1 MLIIFLSFLIY
12 YSSTHQKQGALK
24 IHHSAV
30 HLREMHKCTVPGCN
44 EMFSSRRSRNRHSAN
59 PNPKLHSSKP
69 RRKLNPH
76 DGRSSMPGNL
86 NMAAMLGLQPS
97 LYAAAAALVANNQNN
112 QANTSS
118 SSSTTSS
125 SSGKN
130 GLNNSSLNQNHHHSL
145 NANSLNSSGLAGD
158 FLSSAASALL
168 NNGDKTSDSSDLA
181 NNFNLLNQLSSMD
194 QGNLLQALS
203 KLNANPNFA
212 QFNSLNHSTNSQSNR
227 NSSSSGLLPAGQQH
241 SASNKNSNDQNELL
255 VKNFGSLLLPGA
267 GGLDL
272 DTFKQRLQQKKK
284 SNSSFPFQLN
294 SQSKGGKQ
302 SNQSKLE
309 SKANKLNSSHY
320 SGYSTDNSCSG
331 FEGEDDLNDELDEE
345 DEEDENDMLFKRA
358 KDQLHQQLSKAAG
371 YANGGDKLNATE
383 DEEPIMSTGN
393 RSQCASPMDDC
404 PEQQSLDQEMMSVG
418 GSSRSSSPL
427 TNHIDHI
434 DEDEQSVDQQQHQQ
448 QLEQELVNQGI
459 DLKDARQFYLNESLK
474 RNRKSLNPIKCKQ
487 TGDDRFENQ
496 FTSATA
502 ADRKSAT
509 NEDDELKE
517 NHLNATEPSNLYKF
531 SDLTSLQAPK
541 FSLKSEDKN
550 QNKSNK
556 ASPSPNHHDQQPSD
570 CTLPADGDSFRRS
583 PVRSP
588 KHLTSGSSPIRSPNR
603 HLFNNNRDDK
613 DGDPEEI
620 NKMKSSNPKQPQLSN
635 TGSQLANQLMSGQL
649 NNLFSG
655 LANLPNLGDLGD
667 LGVDLEQLKANP
679 LAAALAAMSANAAVQ
694 QSFLNSAKNSSSSI
708 NNSLPLN
715 SSSNSLNG
723 SLMAGKLSGA
733 NFPNSDLNQLSRL
746 SQLSQLNQRLSTS
759 SPLDM
764 DNLNSS
770 NNKINLNH
778 SISSTSSAA
787 SMSNVSTISSPQNA
801 KGKMLDKQLLCR
813 DANEVGQVDIPYDKN
828 NPKVCVVCH
837 KQFQVRRLMISH

>member
-1 MLIIFLSFLIY
+1 
-12 YSSTHQKQGALK
+12 
-24 IHHSAV
+24 
-30 HLREMHKCTVPGCN
+30 MHKCTVPGCN

-97 LYAAAAALVANNQNN
+97 LYAAAAALVANNQN

-130 GLNNSSLNQNHHHSL
+130 GLNNISLNQNHHSL
-145 NANSLNSSGLAGD
+145 TANNSGLAGD
-158 FLSSAASALL
+158 FLSSALL
-168 NNGDKTSDSSDLA
+168 NSSDKTSDSTDLA

-212 QFNSLNHSTNSQSNR
+212 QFNSLNNAANSQSNR
-227 NSSSSGLLPAGQQH
+227 NSSSSGLLPTGQPAG
-241 SASNKNSNDQNELL
+241 NKNSNDQNELL

-272 DTFKQRLQQKKK
+272 DAFKQRLQQKKK
-284 SNSSFPFQLN
+284 SSSTYPFQLN

-309 SKANKLNSSHY
+309 SKANKLNSHY

-345 DEEDENDMLFKRA
+345 DEEDENDLMFKNA
-358 KDQLHQQLSKAAG
+358 KDQLHQQLNKAAAG
-371 YANGGDKLNATE
+371 YTNGGDKLNNATE
-383 DEEPIMSTGN
+383 DEEPIMSAGN

-427 TNHIDHI
+427 TNHIDD
-434 DEDEQSVDQQQHQQ
+434 DERADQQ
-448 QLEQELVNQGI
+448 QLEQELINQGI

-517 NHLNATEPSNLYKF
+517 NHASEPSNLYKF
-531 SDLTSLQAPK
+531 SDLTSHK

-550 QNKSNK
+550 QTNKSNK
-556 ASPSPNHHDQQPSD
+556 APSPNHHDQQPSD
-570 CTLPADGDSFRRS
+570 GQLPADDAPFHQS

-588 KHLTSGSSPIRSPNR
+588 KHLNDGASPIASPNR
-603 HLFNNNRDDK
+603 HLFANRDDK
-613 DGDPEEI
+613 DEE
-620 NKMKSSNPKQPQLSN
+620 NNQKTGSPKLANS
-635 TGSQLANQLMSGQL
+635 GSQLANQLVSGQL

-655 LANLPNLGDLGD
+655 LNLPNLGDLAD
-667 LGVDLEQLKANP
+667 LGIDLEQLKSNP

-708 NNSLPLN
+708 NNSLALN
-715 SSSNSLNG
+715 SSSNSVNG
-723 SLMAGKLSGA
+723 NLMAGKLSGGHFA
-733 NFPNSDLNQLSRL
+733 NSDLNQLS
-746 SQLSQLNQRLSTS
+746 QLSQLGQLGQRHSTS

-764 DNLNSS
+764 DHLNSS

-837 KQFQVRRLMISH
+837 KQFQVRRLV